1 MLVPVELIPYEH
13 EFFQCGGEEEHF
25 SWDPWKA
32 DKALAEME
40 ATEKVEQGWNEEKQK
55 ENQLK
60 SQRPG
65 KIRTKG
71 NTFSLKES

>member
-40 ATEKVEQGWNEEKQK
+40 ATEKVEQG
-55 ENQLK
+55 
-60 SQRPG
+60 
-65 KIRTKG
+65 
-71 NTFSLKES
+71 